1 MQGIL
6 IKDWSKFDF
15 QNPKHQEQLM
25 TSLKLRI
32 AMSETFPVSEFT
44 DPKHPNFHGE
54 KLQKHLLETREI
66 VRAGVQEFTTTG
78 DFPTKALEV
87 IEKFHLLANYDTGY
101 ESIFDV
107 RDYTNSGQMG
117 FRMMDVQSGMTFTE
131 IPIGGKI
138 KLKQMSGTQEF
149 VFFDYYGGGLN
160 WHRTLFENQD
170 WWTLEDNAMAFINA
184 AYFRRASVHY
194 QLLEAAMNSKTCI
207 TLQDPGCDNCDAY
220 AIALAKAINYAIT
233 TILTNVQNKG
243 YGETVGSTFILLA
256 PIQALEL
263 VNSALSVRLQ
273 AFEASERIQSF
284 NVQKVFTMMLTNT
297 NRIGVILP
305 KVKIKSGNRL
315 NLETFSS
322 FDMLTRSDAVAGW
335 MGFGAAIG
343 DLDQIECIDTTPVSG
358 IEGGPRS

>member
-1 MQGIL
+1 MNGIL
-6 IKDWSKFDF
+6 IKDWSKFDYK
-15 QNPKHQEQLM
+15 NPKHQAQLM

-32 AMSETFPVSEFT
+32 AMSATFPVSEFT
-44 DPKHPNFHGE
+44 DPKHPKFHGE
-54 KLQKHLLETREI
+54 TLRKHLLETREV
-66 VRAGVQEFTTTG
+66 VRAAVQEFTTTG
-78 DFPTKALEV
+78 DFPTKALDV

-101 ESIFDV
+101 ESIYDV

-184 AYFRRASVHY
+184 ANFRRASVHY
-194 QLLEAAMNSKTCI
+194 QLLEAAMNAKTCL

-220 AIALAKAINYAIT
+220 AVALAKAINEAVT
-233 TILTNVQNKG
+233 TIMLAVQNKA
-243 YGETVGSTFILLA
+243 YGETMGTTFTILA
-256 PIQALEL
+256 PIQALEI
-263 VNSALSVRLQ
+263 VRSALNVRLQ
-273 AFEASERIQSF
+273 AFDGSSNIISF
-284 NVQKVFTMMLTNT
+284 ALQPIFTTMLATT
-297 NRIGVILP
+297 TRIGVILP
-305 KVKIKSGNRL
+305 KIRIKSGNRL
-315 NLETFSS
+315 NLETFAS

-343 DLDQIECIDTTPVSG
+343 DLDQIECIDITPVSG
-358 IEGGPRS
+358 IEGGPRV